1 LTVADLPPGGVDLRV
16 ELQTL
21 ETSRVV
27 QALAVARG
35 DMATAA
41 TLLRLTRLELAHA
54 MARAGVARGMPP
66 PAPSSAAVERAAT
79 VRDGLLVI
87 SRAAILQLA
96 AEGHDEWTISRRLD
110 VNKYVVEKVLR
121 AETDRS
127 VRRLAGDGFSTREI
141 AAELRLTLKRVALV
155 LETPAAER
163 DLRGEQAPP
172 DGRLRG
178 EQAPGNMKDRGV
190 KRP

>member
-1 LTVADLPPGGVDLRV
+1 VTITRREACCLELLRRVATEEQR
-16 ELQTL
+16 
-21 ETSRVV
+21 
-27 QALAVARG
+27 QALDSLVRTHDEQAERI
-35 DMATAA
+35 AA
-41 TLLRLTRLELAHA
+41 LESAIA
-54 MARAGVARGMPP
+54 PRP